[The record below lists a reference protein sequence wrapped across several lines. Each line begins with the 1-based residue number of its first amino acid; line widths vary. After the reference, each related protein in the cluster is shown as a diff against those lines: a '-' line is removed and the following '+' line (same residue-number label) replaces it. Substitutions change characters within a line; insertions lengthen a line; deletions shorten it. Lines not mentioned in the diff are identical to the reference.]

1 MGVWELDL
9 FVTFRWMLATICTVY
24 AAVCIWQSLWGWLN
38 YFSSSRQTAVLGRYT
53 VVLLLR
59 LKIRRFAGELLQIA
73 AWLLVLGLLVYL
85 HYGWGH
91 AT

>member
-1 MGVWELDL
+1 MGVWDLDL
-9 FVTFRWMLATICTVY
+9 FVTFRWMLATVCTVY
-24 AAVCIWQSLWGWLN
+24 AAVCIWRSLWGWLN

-53 VVLLLR
+53 AVLLLR

-73 AWLLVLGLLVYL
+73 VLLLVLGLVVSL
-85 HYGWGH
+85 HHGWGR